1 MTHYDLKLIC
11 DVDLLSDVTPP
22 YRYIWNHPR
31 ARVTTKCQHKVKKR
45 PLQFCENNDSG
56 FMLLTVQIG
65 DSCNDNQSGQITWN
79 ISTECQV
86 GTIKTDEK
94 IAKNECAKH

>member
-1 MTHYDLKLIC
+1 MFDGLFIVYDLKLIC

-22 YRYIWNHPR
+22 YRYIWNR
-31 ARVTTKCQHKVKKR
+31 SNDNKMSTQSEKR
-45 PLQFCENNDSG
+45 QLQIGKNYFSG
-56 FMLLTVQIG
+56 FMRLTVQID
-65 DSCNDNQSGQITWN
+65 DSCNDNLSRQITWN

-94 IAKNECAKH
+94 IAKNE